1 MIKAITFDLWN
12 TLFKDKS
19 YSKYRLEVLIKFLQA
34 RTLFYDFE
42 RIKQAYDTYFSHLG
56 YNPENASYFH
66 IYNKE
71 RVLNLL
77 KALNLEL
84 TSSNVQKI
92 TKIMEESMLRDPPSL
107 KDGVKETLEGLA
119 PYYKIGIISDTGI
132 TPGYVIR
139 KVLDEYNILQYFQAT
154 IFSDEIGFYKPHSHP
169 FKKALK
175 KLKCKPDHSIHVGD
189 LLQTDVIGAKAF
201 GMRAIWLND
210 TNQLK
215 LPEIRPD
222 YEIHELFE
230 VVNIVTNLN

>member
-12 TLFKDKS
+12 TLFEHKS
-19 YSKYRLEVLIKFLQA
+19 YSKYRLEFLIEFLKKKSA
-34 RTLFYDFE
+34 NYDFDKL
-42 RIKQAYDTYFSHLG
+42 KQVYNIYFSNLEF
-56 YNPENASYFH
+56 NQESTSAFH

-77 KALNLEL
+77 KALNLKL
-84 TSSNVQKI
+84 PSSNVREI
-92 TKIMEESMLRDPPSL
+92 TKKIEQAMLRDPPSL
-107 KDGVKETLEGLA
+107 KNGVKKTLKKLVS
-119 PYYKIGIISDTGI
+119 YYKIGLISDTGI

-139 KVLDEYNILQYFQAT
+139 KILDEYNILQYFQVT

-201 GMRAIWLND
+201 GMRAIWFND
-210 TNQLK
+210 SNQLK
-215 LPEIRPD
+215 LPKIQPD
-222 YEIHELFE
+222 YEVKELIE
-230 VVNIVTNLN
+230 VVNILKNLN